1 VPNVSE
7 VFGESIQQSGAVAP
21 ALHARANAHL
31 LEEEVV
37 VGSRTFQMTDREAEQ
52 FSVGVPRTD
61 TVGAGSSEEVA
72 EPLSSI
78 LRVPRLVPRRC
89 IEGVDVEGDTSA
101 KRFARQSGDHAE
113 PWHGARTDAS
123 AHRHVRASSGRTG
136 WPPGVRYAPDVCTCR
151 QAASRVEGHHVGG
164 IR

>member
-1 VPNVSE
+1 MPNVSE

-21 ALHARANAHL
+21 ALHARANAHFL
-31 LEEEVV
+31 KEEVV
-37 VGSRTFQMTDREAEQ
+37 VGSRTFQMTNREAEQ
-52 FSVGVPRTD
+52 FSVGIPRTD

-89 IEGVDVEGDTSA
+89 IEGLDVEGDTSA

-113 PWHGARTDAS
+113 PWHGARTGRIRSS
-123 AHRHVRASSGRTG
+123 A
-136 WPPGVRYAPDVCTCR
+136 DVCV
-151 QAASRVEGHHVGG
+151 QELWLHGASPCCAEHGCALA